1 MRIILRIRKAA
12 ITFSIL
18 AVLIV
23 ASVQPVYAAD
33 PPPPP
38 GGTGSGS
45 GGTPIGGGA
54 PISGG
59 IGILLALGIAYG
71 GRKIYQMKLNEEV
84 VD

>member
-1 MRIILRIRKAA
+1 MRIIFSIRKAA

-23 ASVQPVYAAD
+23 ASVQPIYAD
-33 PPPPP
+33 NPPPPP
-38 GGTGSGS
+38 GGGTGH

-71 GRKIYQMKLNEEV
+71 GRKVYQMKLNEK
-84 VD
+84 VDD